1 MDDPRPP
8 AISEPPPSDSDPTA
22 KPAATPPALYR
33 DRSTGLVVF
42 GIIQIVLGGLAALL
56 IPVLLLGAVF
66 SRRMGG
72 GLPAGSTVLSVASY
86 ALAAIGLITLGVGSI
101 RARRW
106 ARALTLILSWI
117 WLVSGS
123 LGTIALT
130 ALLPPAFMAAFSAAA
145 ANNPEAPSLPRG
157 LIAVIL
163 TVVIVACAV
172 FMVVLPIAFV
182 VFYRREDVA
191 ETVKNR
197 DPRERWTDRCPL
209 PVLALS
215 LLFVGSGVYYL
226 LMSVTTPLFPLFGRY
241 LTGPPAGICLAL
253 LAMLDGF
260 LAYSLFRLQLAGWW
274 IAVVAVAL
282 RWTSAIVT
290 FERGDLLAAYR
301 KMGLPQQQLRL
312 MSANPM
318 LRSTVLEYW
327 TAAVGL
333 MFLGYMIWVKR
344 YLAASGEP
352 VAAGSGPSYPAP
364 MA

>member
-1 MDDPRPP
+1 VDDPLPP
-8 AISEPPPSDSDPTA
+8 AVSEPPPPGSHPTA
-22 KPAATPPALYR
+22 IPVATPPALYH

-42 GIIQIVLGGLAALL
+42 GIIQIVLGGLAALF
-56 IPVLLLGAVF
+56 IPLVLLGAVF

-72 GLPAGSTVLSVASY
+72 GMPPGNTVLSVASY

-101 RARRW
+101 RACRW

-130 ALLPPAFMAAFSAAA
+130 VLLPSAFMAAFTAAA

-163 TVVIVACAV
+163 TVVIVVCAV

-182 VFYRREDVA
+182 VFYRRKDVA
-191 ETVKNR
+191 ETVKHR

-215 LLFVGSGVYYL
+215 LLFIGSGVYYL
-226 LMSVTTPLFPLFGRY
+226 LMSVTTPIFPLFGRY
-241 LTGPPAGICLAL
+241 LTGLPAGICLML

-260 LAYSLFRLQLAGWW
+260 LAYSLFRLQLTGWW

-290 FERGDLLAAYR
+290 FARGDLLAVYR
-301 KMGLPQQQLRL
+301 KMGLPQQQLQL

-318 LRSTVLEYW
+318 LRSTVFEYW
-327 TAAVGL
+327 TAAFGL

-344 YLAASGEP
+344 YLAAAGEP
-352 VAAGSGPSYPAP
+352 VAAGSGPSYPAS
-364 MA
+364 MD

>member
-1 MDDPRPP
+1 MDDPLPP
-8 AISEPPPSDSDPTA
+8 AASHSTA
-22 KPAATPPALYR
+22 TPGATPPEPYR
-33 DRSTGLVVF
+33 DRSAGLVVF

-56 IPVLLLGAVF
+56 IPLLLLGAVF

-72 GLPAGSTVLSVASY
+72 GLPAGSTVLSVATY
-86 ALAAIGLITLGVGSI
+86 ALAAIGLITLGAGSI

-106 ARALTLILSWI
+106 ARALTLILAWI
-117 WLVSGS
+117 WLVFGS
-123 LGTIALT
+123 LGTIAMT
-130 ALLPPAFMAAFSAAA
+130 VLLPPAFMTAFTAAA
-145 ANNPEAPSLPRG
+145 ANNPEASSLPRS

-163 TVVIVACAV
+163 TVVIVVCAV
-172 FMVVLPIAFV
+172 FMVVLPIVFV
-182 VFYRREDVA
+182 VFYRRKDVE
-191 ETVKNR
+191 ETVKHR

-215 LLFVGSGVYYL
+215 LLFIGGGVYYL

-241 LTGPPAGICLAL
+241 LTGLPAGICLVL

-260 LAYSLFRLQLAGWW
+260 LAYSLFRLQLTGWW

-290 FERGDLLAAYR
+290 FHRGDLLEAYS
-301 KMGLPQQQLRL
+301 KMGMGQQQLQL
-312 MSANPM
+312 MSANPI
-318 LRSTVLEYW
+318 LRSSVLEYW
-327 TAAVGL
+327 TAAFGL

-344 YLAASGEP
+344 YLAASREP
-352 VAAGSGPSYPAP
+352 VAAGPGPSHPAP

>member
-1 MDDPRPP
+1 VDDPLPP
-8 AISEPPPSDSDPTA
+8 AVSEPPASDPHPTA
-22 KPAATPPALYR
+22 IPLAAPPALDR

-56 IPVLLLGAVF
+56 IPLLLLGAVF

-106 ARALTLILSWI
+106 ARALTFILSWI

-130 ALLPPAFMAAFSAAA
+130 VLLPPAFMAAFTAAA
-145 ANNPEAPSLPRG
+145 VDHPEASLPRG

-163 TVVIVACAV
+163 TVVIVLCAV
-172 FMVVLPIAFV
+172 FMVVLPIAFI
-182 VFYRREDVA
+182 VFYRRKDVA
-191 ETVKNR
+191 ETVQHR

-215 LLFVGSGVYYL
+215 LLFIGGGVYYL

-241 LTGPPAGICLAL
+241 LTGLPAGICLVL

-260 LAYSLFRLQLAGWW
+260 LAYSLFRLQLTGWW

-301 KMGLPQQQLRL
+301 KMGLPQQQLQL

-327 TAAVGL
+327 TAAFGL

-364 MA
+364 RA

>member
-1 MDDPRPP
+1 VDDPLPP
-8 AISEPPPSDSDPTA
+8 AVSEPPPSDSPPTA
-22 KPAATPPALYR
+22 VPAATPPALYR
-33 DRSTGLVVF
+33 DRSTALVVF
-42 GIIQIVLGGLAALL
+42 GIIQIILGGLAALL
-56 IPVLLLGAVF
+56 IPLLLLGAVL

-86 ALAAIGLITLGVGSI
+86 ALAAIGLIALGAGSI

-106 ARALTLILSWI
+106 ARALTLVLSWI

-130 ALLPPAFMAAFSAAA
+130 ALLPPAFMAAFTAAA
-145 ANNPEAPSLPRG
+145 ANNAEAPSLPRG

-163 TVVIVACAV
+163 TLVIVVCAL

-182 VFYRREDVA
+182 VFYRRKDVA
-191 ETVKNR
+191 ETVKLR

-226 LMSVTTPLFPLFGRY
+226 LLSVTTPLFPLFGRY
-241 LTGPPAGICLAL
+241 LTGLPAGICLVL

-260 LAYSLFRLQLAGWW
+260 LAYSLFRLQLTGWW

-290 FERGDLLAAYR
+290 FERGDLFAAYR
-301 KMGLPQQQLRL
+301 KMGLPPQQLQL

-327 TAAVGL
+327 TAAFGL
-333 MFLGYMIWVKR
+333 IFLGYMLWVKR
-344 YLAASGEP
+344 YLDASGEP
-352 VAAGSGPSYPAP
+352 VAAGSGPSHPAP